1 MTKRRLLATLILFG
15 GVGLTL
21 LAGWLVNNYN
31 QTSKDQQIDLQTDNA
46 TYAVRVALDRVA
58 IGVQAIRA
66 LYASDWITNE
76 QFERF
81 ARQLTST
88 EAIRSLGFYRRVTDA
103 ERAQYERRFD
113 TEPAR
118 TLGIWQFDEK
128 RERVTAPNKPVYFVV
143 EAGYLLSGEQPAYGL
158 DVTSLPGRAEAIAEA
173 SDKSRL
179 IATKAVEFPDK
190 RTPGVLLYAPVRDQS
205 GTEIGVAAGSV
216 TLSDLSNIAR
226 LASGVADIDILL
238 AEPMA
243 STASQGEPAATPRD
257 RRSFE
262 FAGQDWTVVV
272 TPAPLAGDLGSW
284 TMILVVVAG
293 LAATASVLAYLYS
306 LEKATEVNEAR
317 ARLAGMLNGLGPLA
331 WLLEPDGTIV
341 AANQAALASFDDG
354 ESPVGKR
361 FSMLPFNGI
370 NAAQSKRIKQ
380 AVAAA
385 DRREDVRFDLD
396 MESTDHRQVLDF
408 WIRPL
413 ESGRGEVTSLVV
425 SAVDVTDR
433 YESEETQRLLMRELD
448 HRMKNT
454 LQVIQAIIRRT
465 AKSHDSVEKFEQ
477 SLIGRVNAMARAHE
491 LLAQE
496 RWMGADIGTIIEQES
511 VNFDVAEAIHSSG
524 PRIRLNPKAAL
535 SFALATHELGT
546 NALKYGALS
555 TPNGKVDIDWS
566 VERVEN
572 EPRFVLRW
580 KESGGPP
587 VEPPTRQ
594 GFGSML
600 IERSIAYEL
609 DGKATVDYRREGF
622 TCTIS
627 APLSAIR
634 PFAQEPLRASPTQH

>member
-1 MTKRRLLATLILFG
+1 LLATLVLFG
-15 GVGLTL
+15 GVGVTL
-21 LAGWLVNNYN
+21 LAGWLVSDYN
-31 QTSKDQQIDLQTDNA
+31 QTSKDQQIELQTDTA
-46 TYAVRVALDRVA
+46 TYAARVALDRVA

-88 EAIRSLGFYRRVTDA
+88 EAIRSLSFYRRVTDA

-113 TEPAR
+113 TDPAR
-118 TLGIWQFDEK
+118 TLGIWQPDEK
-128 RERVTAPNKPVYFVV
+128 GEPVTAPRKPVYFVV
-143 EAGYLLSGEQPAYGL
+143 EAGYLLSGAQPGYGL

-173 SDKSRL
+173 SKESRL
-179 IATKAVEFPDK
+179 IATKTVAFQDA
-190 RTPGVLLYAPVRDQS
+190 RMPGVLLYAPVRDRS
-205 GTEIGVAAGSV
+205 GNEIGLAAGSI

-226 LASGVADIDILL
+226 LASGVANIDISLS
-238 AEPMA
+238 EPEA
-243 STASQGEPAATPRD
+243 SAASADEPAAAPRD

-262 FAGQDWTVVV
+262 FAGQNWTVVV

-284 TMILVVVAG
+284 AMILVVVAG

-306 LEKATEVNEAR
+306 LEKAAEVNEAR
-317 ARLAGMLNGLGPLA
+317 ARLAEMLNGLGPLA

-341 AANQAALASFDDG
+341 SANRAALAAFDDG
-354 ESPVGKR
+354 ESPIGRR
-361 FSMLPFNGI
+361 FSALPFNDD
-370 NAAQSKRIKQ
+370 NPAQSERIKQ

-396 MESTDHRQVLDF
+396 MEGTDRRQILDL

-413 ESGRGEVTSLVV
+413 ESRGEVTNLVV

-465 AKSHDSVEKFEQ
+465 AKSHDNVEKFEQ
-477 SLIGRVNAMARAHE
+477 SLIGRINAMARAHE

-496 RWMGADIGTIIEQES
+496 RWMGAEISTIIEQES
-511 VNFDVAEAIHSSG
+511 ANFDVAEAIRSSG

-546 NALKYGALS
+546 NALKHGALS
-555 TPNGKVDIDWS
+555 TPNGRVYIDWS

-572 EPRFVLRW
+572 ESRFVLRW
-580 KESGGPP
+580 KETGGPP

-634 PFAQEPLRASPTQH
+634 PFAQEYPGLREG